1 MSAAAQAA
9 EGLCLKFPN
18 ELGIHREITLEQ
30 AVLMLGRATTMAATM
45 PFQWGFIDQPKGMPF
60 IHLDLEMVSDLTATT
75 QRARSTSYSSPARH
89 PSRTMACAFW
99 RRSRN
104 GTCLR
109 LEVRYAFFSPPN
121 ICRVY

>member
-45 PFQWGFIDQPKGMPF
+45 PFQWGFIDQPKGMPC
-60 IHLDLEMVSDLTATT
+60 HLS
-75 QRARSTSYSSPARH
+75 
-89 PSRTMACAFW
+89 
-99 RRSRN
+99 
-104 GTCLR
+104 
-109 LEVRYAFFSPPN
+109 
-121 ICRVY
+121 